1 VDISNIEA
9 LFAGTLVITQRVGN
23 PWRGEAESRIEFPV
37 HLSGAEELEYVI
49 PVYDFIHPLQISLLG
64 EKGETLAEDT
74 KKLRAYRQEGPFPLA
89 VGAFPQ
95 PISTGTVTIDPEDLP
110 YHWPAYETIS
120 ALWIGRIDE
129 GVSNGQWKA
138 IGQWVL
144 AGGTLIL
151 FTGSDF
157 YLLDCPSMRALLPL
171 YNPSVLDTNDAP
183 FLQGQPLSGARTLL
197 TRKETPLVV
206 EQRYGAGKVFLVT
219 ISAFDLMDAELS
231 AINEY
236 IPTAGLFSFGQATKE
251 LLEATS
257 LARPGHLAAILLVLG
272 SLSCFTLVVT
282 RARGPRQTLLMILGA
297 SIILCVLSGFYADE
311 AKYINNVVVLKTGLR
326 AKTSFEIDVAC
337 YGLFGITDGPGLADL
352 GASSA
357 SIQEIPRSLREHDYR
372 TDSKWGEGT
381 QLFLSRGES
390 RFISSLGEGDLPIT
404 VVRSADKE
412 VRIENGLD
420 GPLEALVTV
429 NGTAY
434 PIGKIRAGDHTYELQ
449 NGVPLDEAELSTE
462 NFMTLY
468 RVLIQDFCLGKG
480 TWLVGMH
487 EGQSVNN
494 RENTRIKMRELTL
507 LVVAEG
513 DYD

>member
-1 VDISNIEA
+1 VDISNIDA
-9 LFAGTLVITQRVGN
+9 LYTGTLVITQSVGN

-49 PVYDFIHPLQISLLG
+49 PIYDFIHPLQISLLG
-64 EKGETLAEDT
+64 EKGETLTEAT

-89 VGAFPQ
+89 VGEFPQ
-95 PISTGTVTIDPEDLP
+95 PISAGAVAIDPEDLP

-120 ALWIGRIDE
+120 ALWIGRIGE

-157 YLLDCPSMRALLPL
+157 YLLDCPLMRELLPL
-171 YNPSVLDTNDAP
+171 HNPSVLDTNDAP
-183 FLQGQPLSGARTLL
+183 FLQGQPLPGARTLL
-197 TRKETPLVV
+197 TRKETPLVL
-206 EQRYGAGKVFLVT
+206 EQHYGAGKVFLVT
-219 ISAFDLMDAELS
+219 ISVFDLMDAELS
-231 AINEY
+231 AVNEH
-236 IPTAGLFSFGQATKE
+236 IPTPGLFSFGQATKE
-251 LLEATS
+251 LLEDTS
-257 LARPGHLAAILLVLG
+257 LSQPGHLAAILLVFV

-282 RARGPRQTLLMILGA
+282 WVRGPRQTLLMILGA
-297 SIILCVLSGFYADE
+297 SIMLCVLSGLYADE
-311 AKYINNVVVLKTGLR
+311 AKYVNDVVVLRTGLR

-337 YGLFGITDGPGLADL
+337 YGLFGITDGPVLADL

-357 SIQEIPRSLREHDYR
+357 SIQEIPHSLIKHDYSI
-372 TDSKWGEGT
+372 DSKWGEGT
-381 QLFLSRGES
+381 QLFLGRGES
-390 RFISSLGEGDLPIT
+390 RFISSLGEGDLSIT
-404 VVRSADKE
+404 VARSADKE
-412 VRIENGLD
+412 VRIENGFD
-420 GPLEALVTV
+420 GALEALVTV

-449 NGVPLDEAELSTE
+449 NGVPLEEAELSTE
-462 NFMTLY
+462 NFMILY
-468 RVLIQDFCLGKG
+468 RVLTQDFCLGKG
-480 TWLVGMH
+480 TWLVGVQ
-487 EGQSVNN
+487 EGQFVNN
-494 RENTRIKMRELTL
+494 RENARVKLRELTL